1 MPLFELDGT
10 DEHARAIEAFRRQW
24 DGISPYAIA
33 TVVETI
39 GLTSTKPGSRAIVT
53 HDGDLIGFVGGGCV
67 RGALKSAARDAIAS
81 GEARLISAVPRDQIA
96 QGANTSDAIY
106 PSSCPSR
113 GEIRLFVEPVLP
125 PPPLVVIGESEI
137 ARWVRKLAPVAGFK
151 PHQVDA
157 EPPGST
163 LSGNLSKISAAYA
176 VIATQ
181 GVGDTAALSAAM
193 QAGFSQVLFV
203 ASTAKA
209 THVRQQLRDAGT
221 SDTELECLISPAG
234 LNIGAKGP
242 REVALSIIAQIIQFR
257 RSKET

>member
-1 MPLFELDGT
+1 MTVQTSTRAPLK
-10 DEHARAIEAFRRQW
+10 RFRRQW
-24 DGISPYAIA
+24 DGISPYAVA

-67 RGALKSAARDAIAS
+67 RGALKSAARDAIAT

-96 QGANTSDAIY
+96 HGANISDAVY

-137 ARWVRKLAPVAGFK
+137 ADWVRKLAPVAGFK
-151 PHQVDA
+151 PHQVDV
-157 EPPGST
+157 EPSSST
-163 LSGNLSKISAAYA
+163 LSGILSKISAAYA

-181 GVGDTAALSAAM
+181 GVGDTVALGAAM

-203 ASTAKA
+203 ASAAKA
-209 THVRQQLRDAGT
+209 AHVRQQLREVGTT
-221 SDTELECLISPAG
+221 SDELERLVSPAG
-234 LNIGAKGP
+234 LDIGAKGA
-242 REVALSIIAQIIQFR
+242 REVALSIIAQIVQFR
-257 RSKET
+257 RSNET